1 MLANY
6 GDVIPRKEYED
17 LDANHK
23 ELVTQYDEKSKEF
36 DTLKADHEWVKLIW
50 DKKQQLAE
58 DFMSLS

>member
-36 DTLKADHEWVKLIW
+36 DTLKADHE
-50 DKKQQLAE
+50 
-58 DFMSLS
+58 